1 MRIVLLLI
9 ILISSLSCR
18 KFVWDNPYDTINPS
32 NAPASLKNGLVA
44 YYPLN
49 GNANDASG
57 NQKNGLVVG
66 SPSLVIDRFGINNSA
81 YEFKSGSNKILTN
94 NLSLSSESNA
104 KTSVSLWMNWS
115 GTYSSQIDNGSF
127 LIYWG
132 DYKGSLYL
140 QGKQPWFPSNV
151 TNRFGLNASS
161 GDGETFGISDY
172 PNLANKWVH
181 VVAIFNNGLI
191 EVGELYIN
199 GSKIETNLFK
209 CCSQNLYNTSIS
221 NSPSIAGLQINY
233 ETRYTYIG
241 KLDDIRF
248 YNRALTQ
255 QEITYLANN

>member
-1 MRIVLLLI
+1 MLC
-9 ILISSLSCR
+9 LISSLSCR
-18 KFVWDNPYDTINPS
+18 KFVWDNPNDTINS
-32 NAPASLKNGLVA
+32 STEPASLKNGLVA
-44 YYPLN
+44 YYPFN
-49 GNANDASG
+49 GNANDVSRSG
-57 NQKNGLVVG
+57 KNGLIIG
-66 SPSLVIDRFGINNSA
+66 SPLLVNDRFGNKNSA
-81 YEFKSGSNKILTN
+81 YEFKSGLNKILTN
-94 NLSLSSESNA
+94 NLNLNSESNG
-104 KTSVSLWMNWS
+104 KISVSLWMNWS
-115 GTYSSQIDNGSF
+115 GTYSSEIDNGSF

-140 QGKQPWFPSNV
+140 QGKQPWFPSSV

-172 PNLANKWVH
+172 PDLANKWVH

-191 EVGELYIN
+191 ELGDLFIN

-221 NSPSIAGLQINY
+221 NSPSIAGLQISN

-248 YNRALTQ
+248 YSRALTQ
-255 QEITYLANN
+255 EEITYLANN